1 MLEEWCNNCSWWH
14 LKTTHNK
21 LLIACVGGQNLCPW
35 VNWFQLYPPKKNV
48 VDLPC
53 FMVTVTLTLSLSPN
67 NKPSAQAFQKW
78 VVQTIATIS
87 FTIIHHHTM
96 CIHLHECISLRKPHI
111 SIHVWSSSMDF
122 ASESQNFHHI
132 QQWGG
137 WTSTARAGHCRS
149 PAGFSN
155 HLPRQGGRKKRDRR
169 IDQNSLE
176 IYGCLIDV

>member
-1 MLEEWCNNCSWWH
+1 MCL
-14 LKTTHNK
+14 
-21 LLIACVGGQNLCPW
+21 W
-35 VNWFQLYPPKKNV
+35 VNWFQLYPRKKKRPWSSLVYGHCNSNS
-48 VDLPC
+48 
-53 FMVTVTLTLSLSPN
+53 LSLSPN

-87 FTIIHHHTM
+87 YTIIHHHTM
-96 CIHLHECISLRKPHI
+96 CIHLHECISLRKPHN

-155 HLPRQGGRKKRDRR
+155 HLPRQGGRKKG
-169 IDQNSLE
+169 IDQNSLD
-176 IYGCLIDV
+176 IYGCLIDVQ